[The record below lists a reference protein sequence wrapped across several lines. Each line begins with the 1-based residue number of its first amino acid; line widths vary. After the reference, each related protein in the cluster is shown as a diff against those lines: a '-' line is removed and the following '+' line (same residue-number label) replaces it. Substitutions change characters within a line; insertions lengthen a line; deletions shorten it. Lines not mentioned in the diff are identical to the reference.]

1 MFSLSD
7 KVAVVT
13 GGASGIGEAIVKMFL
28 SAGATVYSADLS
40 DKCVE
45 GAISLTA
52 DVSNEEQLEAV
63 LAEAASAKGHIDILV
78 NNAGIQPLGILFED
92 ITTQDLART
101 FEVNVNGVFYGI
113 KHGPKYMPGTGGRI
127 INTSSFVGL
136 LGVPAGSAYAVSKA
150 AVAHATKCAAVEL
163 APKAITVNAVAPG
176 TVLTPFVTNI
186 PDNPEI
192 PFVTQR
198 TPLGRLALPEEI
210 AAAFLF
216 LASDQAAYVTGAVI
230 PVDGGIAAGW
240 EAYDLP
246 PVDENITKVQSS

>member
-1 MFSLSD
+1 MFTLEN
-7 KVAVVT
+7 KIAVVT
-13 GGASGIGEAIVKMFL
+13 GGASGIGEAIVKLFL
-28 SAGATVYSADLS
+28 SAGATVYSVDLS
-40 DKCVE
+40 ENCVE
-45 GAISLTA
+45 GAIPLIA
-52 DVSNEEQLEAV
+52 DVSKEDQIESV
-63 LAEAASAKGHIDILV
+63 LTKASAETGHIDILV
-78 NNAGIQPLGILFED
+78 NNAGIQPLGLTFADVTYED
-92 ITTQDLART
+92 ITRT
-101 FEVNVNGVFYGI
+101 FEVNVNGTFFGI
-113 KHGPKYMPGTGGRI
+113 KHAPKFMPESGGRI
-127 INTSSFVGL
+127 ISTSSFVGL
-136 LGVPAGSAYAVSKA
+136 LGIPSGSAYAVSKA

-163 APKAITVNAVAPG
+163 APKGITVNAVAPG

-216 LASDQAAYVTGAVI
+216 LASDPASYITGVII

-246 PVDENITKVQSS
+246 PFDESITKT